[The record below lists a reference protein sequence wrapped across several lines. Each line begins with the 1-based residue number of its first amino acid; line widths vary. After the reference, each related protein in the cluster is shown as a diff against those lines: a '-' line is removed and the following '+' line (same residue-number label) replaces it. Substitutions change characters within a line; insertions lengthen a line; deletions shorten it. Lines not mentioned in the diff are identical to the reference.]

1 MNNNAWFKKEK
12 PLLSLQGM
20 SGGAAGSLMQG
31 AASDPTYI
39 DDVFKTWLYTGAG
52 QTQTITNGMD
62 LSASGDGGMV
72 WIKCR
77 SASND
82 HNVFDTV
89 RGVNKVL
96 STSQQYPYGAE
107 GTMGGGLQQFNS
119 DGWQFGYEGGAFG
132 TLNASGATYSSWT
145 FMKKPGFL
153 DIVTYTGTGSA
164 QNISHS
170 LGSIPGVIIIKGRNN
185 ASQWT
190 FWHKDIGGADDYM
203 DLNMSDSKITNS
215 NYFASTL
222 PTSTQ
227 FTVGTDAGTNGSGNT
242 YVAYIFAGGAST
254 AATARSVDFDGTGD
268 YLATNTSTDYDL
280 GTGDFTLEC
289 WIKPDTY
296 TDWVAIADK
305 RTASDSKFLFYL
317 DNSNSDH
324 HRKIKFFHSGSDQI
338 ASGDYD
344 ITDNQWQHVAL
355 VRNSAQTRIYVN
367 GIQVGSTYADTNDYD
382 TTALRIG
389 DAYNGGQSLNGAISN
404 FRIVK
409 GTAVYT
415 SAFIPP
421 TEPLTSISGTVLLC
435 CNNSSVTGT
444 TTGTVTAGGNP
455 AASTDSPFDD
465 PEGYKFGSDKDKN
478 IIKMGKY
485 IGNGSSTTFQQA
497 VDINIGWEP
506 QWLLIKCN
514 DLSSENWFM
523 VDSMRGIV
531 TGYPELTLSPN
542 ADTAEAS
549 INAIDL
555 TSTGFRTQTADDK
568 FNGDGHEYIYMA
580 IRRPDGYVGKPPEAG
595 NEVFAMDTGNAST
608 TIPVFDSGFPV
619 DFAMN
624 RAPAS
629 ATAWYTTARLMQDM
643 YLLADSSSGENQDGG
658 AFFDSNVG
666 WAKDAYNTWNT
677 TYQSWMW
684 KRHAGFD
691 VVTYTGTGANMV
703 QSHSLGRV
711 PEMVVVKK
719 RNSTQNWYTYHFGL
733 NGGTNPELKTVMWN
747 SADAEDSAGSFTFN
761 NTAPTSTVFSLA
773 SSHATNGSG
782 DTYIALL
789 FASVEGI
796 SKCGYYAG
804 SSSNITIDLG
814 FTPRFLIFRNI
825 SATANWA
832 VFDTLRGITD
842 SNSPVLN
849 LNTNNAQ
856 QSFSQ
861 LNITTNGIIVETGSN
876 WVNTNGYNYIY
887 YAHA

>member
-1 MNNNAWFKKEK
+1 MDNVTR
-12 PLLSLQGM
+12 L
-20 SGGAAGSLMQG
+20 LMQG
-31 AASDPTYI
+31 AAGAAGGSTYV
-39 DDVFKTWLYTGAG
+39 DDVFSTYIYDGDG
-52 QTQTITNGMD
+52 NSSHPITNNID
-62 LSASGDGGMV
+62 LSTNGGMT
-72 WIKCR
+72 WIKR
-77 SASND
+77 RDGTYDNWLMDS
-82 HNVFDTV
+82 V
-89 RGVNKVL
+89 RGGTKML
-96 STSQQYPYGAE
+96 SSNRSDAEATNQAITS
-107 GTMGGGLQQFNS
+107 FNS
-119 DGWQFGYEGGAFG
+119 DGFTLGNEGQ
-132 TLNASGATYSSWT
+132 TNASGTNFASWT
-145 FMKKPGFL
+145 FRKATGFF
-153 DIVTYTGTGSA
+153 DIVTYTGNNGNDRQIA
-164 QNISHS
+164 HN
-170 LGSIPGVIIIKGRNN
+170 LGSVPGCIIIKVLTKSDNWAVYHRG
-185 ASQWT
+185 
-190 FWHKDIGGADDYM
+190 M
-203 DLNMSDSKITNS
+203 DSSSPENYGIFLNS
-215 NYFASTL
+215 NAPRQNGTNWWNNTA
-222 PTSTQ
+222 PTSTH
-227 FTVGTDAGTNGSGNT
+227 FTVGGAGWGNENGET
-242 YVAYIFAGGAST
+242 FVAYIFAGGESNV
-254 AATARSVDFDGTGD
+254 ATGPSVNFDGND
-268 YLATNTSTDYDL
+268 YLSLANTSDL
-280 GTGDFTLEC
+280 EPGSGDFTIEA
-289 WIKPDTY
+289 WVKPDDAADGYDYVFSNGWEQQLSWHRSGATTHFESWFRETQGGSY
-296 TDWVAIADK
+296 VVSLSSSASCAPRGAWNHVAVVRYGNVFTLYVNGNAESSVTHTGPVAD
-305 RTASDSKFLFYL
+305 TASDLPMIGRF
-317 DNSNSDH
+317 
-324 HRKIKFFHSGSDQI
+324 GG
-338 ASGDYD
+338 AG
-344 ITDNQWQHVAL
+344 
-355 VRNSAQTRIYVN
+355 
-367 GIQVGSTYADTNDYD
+367 GSTYPMQ
-382 TTALRIG
+382 
-389 DAYNGGQSLNGAISN
+389 GQISN
-404 FRIVK
+404 FRYVK

-415 SAFIPP
+415 SSFRPP
-421 TEPLTSISGTVLLC
+421 TAPLTNITNTKLLC
-435 CNNSSVTGT
+435 CNSSSVTGS
-444 TTGTVTAGGNP
+444 TVTPGTITNNGST
-455 AASTDSPFDD
+455 ASTDSPFDD
-465 PEGYKFGSDKDKN
+465 PEGYKFGEEGDQN
-478 IIKMGKY
+478 LIKTGRY